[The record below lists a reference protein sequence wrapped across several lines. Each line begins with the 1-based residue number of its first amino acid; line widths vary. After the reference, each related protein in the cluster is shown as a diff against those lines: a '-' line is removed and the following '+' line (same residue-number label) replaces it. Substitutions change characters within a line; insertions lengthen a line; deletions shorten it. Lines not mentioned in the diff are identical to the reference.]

1 MSLTA
6 REQQIIESI
15 ERELVFSSPLWAVRF
30 DRLKR
35 PAAYRTRRRL
45 TLTATVLAWIALV
58 CGDAVHGPG
67 PWLWVALAAGAAA
80 LTLLWTRR
88 RIGKYGHVLRRRG

>member
-1 MSLTA
+1 MALTA

-15 ERELVFSSPLWAVRF
+15 ERQLVFRSPLWAVRF

-45 TLTATVLAWIALV
+45 RLAITVLAWVALV
-58 CGDAVHGPG
+58 GLDAVRSPG
-67 PWLWVALAAGAAA
+67 PWLWIAVAASVAAVAL
-80 LTLLWTRR
+80 LWVRR
-88 RIGKYGHVLRRRG
+88 RIGKYGYVLRRR

>member
-1 MSLTA
+1 MALTA
-6 REQQIIESI
+6 REQRIIESM

-45 TLTATVLAWIALV
+45 TLATTVLAWVALV
-58 CGDAVHGPG
+58 CWDAVRSPG
-67 PWLWVALAAGAAA
+67 PWLWIALAASAAVLA
-80 LTLLWTRR
+80 LLWIRR
-88 RIGKYGHVLRRRG
+88 RIGKYGHVLRRR

>member
-15 ERELVFSSPLWAVRF
+15 ERDLVLSSPLWAVRF
-30 DRLKR
+30 DRLRK
-35 PAAYRTRRRL
+35 PAAHRTRRRL
-45 TLTATVLAWIALV
+45 TLATAVLAWIALV
-58 CGDAVHGPG
+58 CGDAVRGPG
-67 PWLWVALAAGAAA
+67 PWLWIALAAGAAA
-80 LTLLWTRR
+80 LALLWLRR

>member
-1 MSLTA
+1 MALTA

-15 ERELVFSSPLWAVRF
+15 ERQLVFSSPLWAVRF

-45 TLTATVLAWIALV
+45 KLAATVLAWMALV
-58 CGDAVHGPG
+58 CLDAVRSPG
-67 PWLWVALAAGAAA
+67 PWLWIALAASVATVA
-80 LTLLWTRR
+80 LLLIRR
-88 RIGKYGHVLRRRG
+88 RIGKYGYVLRRR